1 MAAAPPAGQPDYGLD
16 SPILARSMFSRGGW
30 TLAAGL
36 AVWFVNRT
44 EYPGPAAALFGV
56 LAAIALVFFGIGG
69 FMIWSSRVGK
79 LRLRDR
85 LLDALEFA
93 GNEKILDAGCG
104 RGLMTIGAA
113 KRLKSGRVTGVDVWN
128 PQDLSCN
135 SIDAAK
141 ANARIE
147 GIADR
152 VRFETCDL
160 RKLMFPDNNFDVAV
174 SFAVIHHLPESDWQD
189 QAVREMY
196 RVLRPGGRIL
206 IFDTFHTGRY
216 AEVLRERG
224 AADIAL
230 SPWNLLWCA
239 PSRSVTGRKPS

>member
-16 SPILARSMFSRGGW
+16 SPILVRSMFSRGGW
-30 TLAAGL
+30 TLAAAL
-36 AVWFVNRT
+36 AVWFQNRT
-44 EYPGPAAALFGV
+44 EYPGPAAVLLGV

-79 LRLRDR
+79 LRMRDR
-85 LLDALEFA
+85 LLEALELA
-93 GNEKILDAGCG
+93 GTEKILDAGCG
-104 RGLMTIGAA
+104 RGLMAIGAA

-128 PQDLSCN
+128 PQDLSGN

-141 ANARIE
+141 ANAKIE
-147 GIADR
+147 GVADR

-160 RKLMFPDNNFDVAV
+160 GKLVFPENNFDVAV
-174 SFAVIHHLPESDWQD
+174 SFAAIHHLSESDWRD
-189 QAVREMY
+189 QAVREMF

-216 AEVLRERG
+216 AQVLRECG
-224 AADIAL
+224 AADVAL
-230 SPWNLLWCA
+230 SPWGVLWCA
-239 PSRSVTGRKPS
+239 PNRSISARK

>member
-1 MAAAPPAGQPDYGLD
+1 
-16 SPILARSMFSRGGW
+16 
-30 TLAAGL
+30 
-36 AVWFVNRT
+36 
-44 EYPGPAAALFGV
+44 
-56 LAAIALVFFGIGG
+56 LVFFGIGG
-69 FMIWSSRVGK
+69 YMIWSSRVGK
-79 LRLRDR
+79 LRMRDW
-85 LLDALEFA
+85 LLDALKLA
-93 GNEKILDAGCG
+93 GTEKILDAGCG

-128 PQDLSCN
+128 PQDLSGN

-141 ANARIE
+141 ANARVE
-147 GIADR
+147 GAADR

-160 RKLMFPDNNFDVAV
+160 RKLVFPENNFDVAV
-174 SFAVIHHLPESDWQD
+174 SFAAIHHLPESDWQD

-216 AEVLRERG
+216 AEVLRECG

-230 SPWNLLWCA
+230 SPWGVLWCA
-239 PSRSVTGRKPS
+239 PSRSVTARK

>member
-16 SPILARSMFSRGGW
+16 SPILVRSMFSRGGW

-36 AVWFVNRT
+36 AVWFQNRT
-44 EYPGPAAALFGV
+44 EYPGPAAVLLGV

-79 LRLRDR
+79 LRMRDR
-85 LLDALEFA
+85 LLEALELA
-93 GNEKILDAGCG
+93 GTEKILDAGCG
-104 RGLMTIGAA
+104 RGLMAIGAA

-128 PQDLSCN
+128 PQDLSGN

-141 ANARIE
+141 ANAKIE
-147 GIADR
+147 GVADR

-160 RKLMFPDNNFDVAV
+160 GKLVFPENNFDVAV
-174 SFAVIHHLPESDWQD
+174 SFTAIHHLSESDWRD
-189 QAVREMY
+189 QAVREMF

-216 AEVLRERG
+216 AQVLRECG
-224 AADIAL
+224 AADVAL
-230 SPWNLLWCA
+230 SPWSVLWCA
-239 PSRSVTGRKPS
+239 PSRSISARK

>member
-16 SPILARSMFSRGGW
+16 SPILVRSMFSRGGW

-44 EYPGPAAALFGV
+44 EYAGPAAALFGV

-79 LRLRDR
+79 LRVRDR
-85 LLDALEFA
+85 LLDALKLA
-93 GNEKILDAGCG
+93 GTEKILDAGCG

-128 PQDLSCN
+128 PQDLSGN

-141 ANARIE
+141 ANARVE
-147 GIADR
+147 GAADR

-160 RKLMFPDNNFDVAV
+160 RKLVFPENNFDVAV
-174 SFAVIHHLPESDWQD
+174 SFAAIHHLPESDWQD

-216 AEVLRERG
+216 AEVLRECG

-230 SPWNLLWCA
+230 SPWGVLWCA
-239 PSRSVTGRKPS
+239 PSRSVTARK

>member
-16 SPILARSMFSRGGW
+16 SPILVRSMFSRGGW

-44 EYPGPAAALFGV
+44 EYAGPAAALFGV

-79 LRLRDR
+79 LRVRDR
-85 LLDALEFA
+85 LLDALKLA
-93 GNEKILDAGCG
+93 GTEKILDAGCG

-128 PQDLSCN
+128 PQDLSGN

-141 ANARIE
+141 ANARVE
-147 GIADR
+147 GAADR

-160 RKLMFPDNNFDVAV
+160 RKLVFPENNFDVAV
-174 SFAVIHHLPESDWQD
+174 SFTAIHHLPESDWQD

-216 AEVLRERG
+216 AEVLRECG

-230 SPWNLLWCA
+230 SPWGVLWCA
-239 PSRSVTGRKPS
+239 PSRSVTARK